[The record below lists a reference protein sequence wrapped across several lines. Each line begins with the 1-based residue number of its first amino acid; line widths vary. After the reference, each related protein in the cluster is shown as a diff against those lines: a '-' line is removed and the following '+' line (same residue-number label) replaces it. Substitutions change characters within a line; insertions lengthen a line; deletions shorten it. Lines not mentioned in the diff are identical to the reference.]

1 MAACPWASLR
11 GFTRLSLKSKNEQ
24 ILCTSIST
32 DRHWGKHMENSSR
45 KSHRRKIKCI
55 SYSQQVSDWKLIQA
69 PKRHPDAEAKHGR
82 LWYCTAAS
90 WLQFQCPPSGKGWA
104 ITKSSRVRCHLLF
117 PSSQNSLLII
127 APVIPTA
134 PLQINTVLATQFLD
148 KVSIL
153 DCDVWVEISEQFNFV
168 PGYYSFAVSTMR
180 QIKWF

>member
-1 MAACPWASLR
+1 MAACPWARLW

-45 KSHRRKIKCI
+45 KSHWRKIKCI

-90 WLQFQCPPSGKGWA
+90 WLQFQRPPSGKGWA
-104 ITKSSRVRCHLLF
+104 ITKSSRGQVSFTISFFPKQPTHYCSSNPNSTTPDKHCLSNSIFRQSINFGWWCLGWNFRTIQLCPRLL
-117 PSSQNSLLII
+117 QLCCEHNE
-127 APVIPTA
+127 T
-134 PLQINTVLATQFLD
+134 N
-148 KVSIL
+148 
-153 DCDVWVEISEQFNFV
+153 
-168 PGYYSFAVSTMR
+168 
-180 QIKWF
+180 

>member
-1 MAACPWASLR
+1 MAACPWARLR

-32 DRHWGKHMENSSR
+32 DRQWGKHMENSSR
-45 KSHRRKIKCI
+45 KSHWRKIKCI

-104 ITKSSRVRCHLLF
+104 IIKSSRGQVSFTISFF
-117 PSSQNSLLII
+117 PKQPAHYCSSNPNSTIR
-127 APVIPTA
+127 
-134 PLQINTVLATQFLD
+134 INIVLATQFLD

-153 DCDVWVEISEQFNFV
+153 DGDVWVEISEQFNFV